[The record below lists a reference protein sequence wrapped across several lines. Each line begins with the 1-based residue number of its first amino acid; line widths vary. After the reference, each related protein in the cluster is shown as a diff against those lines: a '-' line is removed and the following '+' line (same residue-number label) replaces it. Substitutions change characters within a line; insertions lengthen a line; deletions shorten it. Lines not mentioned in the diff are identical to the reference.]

1 MNIPLPHDI
10 EAEKG
15 FLSSAMQDQR
25 VIAKVA
31 EQITSDHFYL
41 PAHQTIWSTVNEMWL
56 EKKPIDM
63 LTVISS
69 LRSSDQLDKI
79 GGDAYLAEV
88 YTIVYTSANWES
100 YYETVKDCFLRRK
113 ILSTCQRM
121 MNDAVDRSKDP
132 VELQEMASKDIVAM
146 SSTKTDV
153 KHIGEVLNSC
163 INRWE
168 EAAKTGGAVNRGHSS
183 GFIKWDIATRG
194 FRPRTLH
201 IIAGAAKAGK
211 TTSSLQMV
219 TNSAFHNNIPVAII
233 SMEMAAEEL
242 VDKYIAATS
251 QVALGDLLDG
261 KLKNEDHKRLSN
273 AIAKSSR
280 LPIYIVDEASMTVAQ
295 FKARCRR
302 LVTEQKVE
310 IIMVDYAQ
318 LMEASGDPKNRER
331 EVAEVS
337 RTAKIISKE
346 LNVCIVL
353 LAQLNE
359 NGSVRESRTFYMD
372 CDSFTKVIPDDEK
385 PDDPYAYL
393 LHVTHNRHG
402 GTPAIPFKFVK
413 HQARFEELP

>member
-1 MNIPLPHDI
+1 MNTTLPHDM

-15 FLSSAMQDQR
+15 FLSSAMQDTR
-25 VIAKVA
+25 VIEKTI
-31 EQITSDHFYL
+31 EKLTSDFFYFDS
-41 PAHQTIWSTVNEMWL
+41 HKIIWNAISQMWL
-56 EKKPIDM
+56 DKNPVDM
-63 LTVISS
+63 LTVISF
-69 LRSSDQLDKI
+69 LRASGELEGI
-79 GGDAYLAEV
+79 GGDHYVSEL
-88 YTIVYTSANWES
+88 YTIVYSSANWTS
-100 YYETVKDCFLRRK
+100 YFETIKDCMVRRK
-113 ILSTCQRM
+113 ILSVCKRM
-121 MNDAVDRSKDP
+121 MNDAVDRTKDP
-132 VELQEMASKDIVAM
+132 IELQEEASKDIVSM
-146 SSTKTDV
+146 SSTRTEV

-168 EAAKTGGAVNRGHSS
+168 EAAVTNGAVNRGHSS
-183 GFIKWDIATRG
+183 GFMKWDMATRG

-219 TNSAFHNNIPVAII
+219 TNSAFNDNVPVAVI
-233 SMEMAAEEL
+233 SMEMSAEEL

-251 QVALGDLLDG
+251 RIALSDLLDG
-261 KLKNEDHKRLSN
+261 KLKNEDHKKLSA
-273 AIAKSSR
+273 AINKSSK

-372 CDSFTKVIPDDEK
+372 CDSFTKVIPDEEK
-385 PDDPYAYL
+385 RDDPYAYIM
-393 LHVTHNRHG
+393 HVTHNRHG
-402 GTPAIPFKFVK
+402 GTPMIPFKFIK
-413 HQARFEELP
+413 HQARFEEQI